1 MTAKAPKRVRCAVY
15 TRVSTE
21 YGLDQ
26 EFNSLDAQHE
36 AAEAYIRSQAHDGWT
51 LLRSRYDDG
60 GYSGGST
67 DRPALQRLLEDI
79 RAGKIDIIVVYKVDR
94 LTRSLADFAKLVELF
109 DAHAVSFVSVTQQF
123 NTTSSM
129 GRLTLNVLLSFAQFE
144 REVTGERI
152 RDKIAA
158 SKRKGIWVGGNVP
171 LGYESR
177 DKKLVVHEVEAERVR
192 TIFRRYLEVGSI
204 GALLSDL
211 RDRGIVSKAR
221 TRPDGSTVGGIP
233 FTRGPLSY
241 LLHNRCYIGEV
252 VHRGQVYPGEHQ
264 AILDRGLFE
273 AVQHQLGEQ
282 RATLVT
288 GRADSEAMLLGRIF
302 DDRGNRMTPSHCRKR
317 GTKYRYY
324 TSSALTQGQPE
335 LAGSISRV
343 PAPEIE
349 TVVGAAVRRYLDD
362 DTMEDTRQL
371 IRAHVAR
378 VEVRPA
384 ELAIMLAAAVGDAT
398 APSSAVQSPGSDS
411 DKHDGASPAI
421 LIVPWTS
428 ASPAI
433 LIVPWTKPPAKRRR
447 ELIAPEQGH
456 KAASQ
461 PIRAD
466 YRARLV
472 TAIARSRLWLSQI
485 ETGAVNGVTEIAL
498 REDCSPRHVNMT
510 ISLAFLAP
518 SLVKAAVE
526 GRLPRGIGLA
536 RLIDAPAEWDQQH
549 RMLGLAS

>member
-1 MTAKAPKRVRCAVY
+1 MPSMKPPRPI
-15 TRVSTE
+15 
-21 YGLDQ
+21 
-26 EFNSLDAQHE
+26 F
-36 AAEAYIRSQAHDGWT
+36 AAQAHDGWT

-79 RAGKIDIIVVYKVDR
+79 RAGKLDIIVVYKVDR

-177 DKKLVVHEVEAERVR
+177 DKKLVVHEEEAERVR

-211 RDRGIVSKAR
+211 RDRGIVSKMR
-221 TRPDGSTVGGIP
+221 TRPDGSTAGGIP
-233 FTRGPLSY
+233 FTRGALAY

-252 VHRGQVYPGEHQ
+252 AHRGEVYPGEHQ
-264 AILDRGLFE
+264 AILDRELFE
-273 AVQHQLGEQ
+273 AVQRRLGEQ
-282 RATLVT
+282 RATLAT
-288 GRADSEAMLLGRIF
+288 ERADSEATLLGRIF
-302 DDRGNRMTPSHCRKR
+302 DDRGNRMTPSHCRKT

-324 TSSALTQGQPE
+324 TSSVLTHGQPE

-349 TVVGAAVRRYLDD
+349 AVVGAAVRCHVDD
-362 DTMEDTRQL
+362 DTLEDPRQL

-384 ELAIMLAAAVGDAT
+384 ELAITLAALAT
-398 APSSAVQSPGSDS
+398 ALPGTDDRASHN
-411 DKHDGASPAI
+411 HDVG
-421 LIVPWTS
+421 
-428 ASPAI
+428 SPAI

-456 KAASQ
+456 EAATR

-472 TAIARSRLWLSQI
+472 AAIARGRLWLSQI

-549 RMLGLAS
+549 RMLGLAFGVANR